1 MLMGQVTVTSAS
13 LSFPLRAS
21 VFIKADVERR
31 KKVYR
36 SSAGDRYLAH
46 KHRRLVRLSTR
57 QTHPYGAASC
67 RDGGKSD
74 AYLGYDGKNAAYPS

>member
-1 MLMGQVTVTSAS
+1 MLLNAIS
-13 LSFPLRAS
+13 
-21 VFIKADVERR
+21 
-31 KKVYR
+31 
-36 SSAGDRYLAH
+36 
-46 KHRRLVRLSTR
+46 RLVPVRDGDTLQPLNDQDR